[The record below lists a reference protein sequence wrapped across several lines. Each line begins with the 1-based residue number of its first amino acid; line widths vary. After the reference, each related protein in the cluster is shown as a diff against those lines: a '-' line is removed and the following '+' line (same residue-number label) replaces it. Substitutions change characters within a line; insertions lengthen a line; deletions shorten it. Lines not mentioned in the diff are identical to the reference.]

1 MISFC
6 YLNQKA
12 ETYAQQMN
20 KTIKNNKTYNNC
32 LSVDFLSKTIDVTKK
47 WKTTSVYET
56 NTENLSTTIFLRKNE
71 RTFGNHPLQS
81 KWKKHVS
88 ENISKQKK
96 ETNS

>member
-47 WKTTSVYET
+47 
-56 NTENLSTTIFLRKNE
+56 
-71 RTFGNHPLQS
+71 
-81 KWKKHVS
+81 
-88 ENISKQKK
+88 
-96 ETNS
+96 